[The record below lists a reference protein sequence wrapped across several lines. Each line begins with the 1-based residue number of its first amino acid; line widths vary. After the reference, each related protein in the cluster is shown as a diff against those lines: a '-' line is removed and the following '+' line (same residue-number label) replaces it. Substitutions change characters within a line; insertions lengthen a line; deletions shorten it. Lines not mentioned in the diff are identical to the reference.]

1 MSAFGL
7 DLHAWLW
14 LFSAI
19 ISVES
24 NGDSSA
30 VGDGGKA
37 VGCMQIHPCVIEDV
51 NRIYNKDYRLSDRY
65 DPDECMDI
73 AYLYLYHY
81 GKHYYRTTGEAPTFE
96 TLARIWNGGPNGWK
110 KSSTNKYWIKIKKTL
125 NDNA

>member
-51 NRIYNKDYRLSDRY
+51 NRIYNKDYRLSESTITEQLVR
-65 DPDECMDI
+65 PQPLKPLQEFGMV
-73 AYLYLYHY
+73 
-81 GKHYYRTTGEAPTFE
+81 APMVGRNHQPINIG
-96 TLARIWNGGPNGWK
+96 LKSK
-110 KSSTNKYWIKIKKTL
+110 KL
-125 NDNA
+125 